1 MELQSIKGGGLQVE
15 NMDKSLTK
23 RTVVFAGIELF
34 KRQFEVL
41 NLISSYE
48 TQNLTLNDYH
58 QSLSNFILEIIG
70 HAESNTL
77 ASENLLEFTPVW
89 NIDHQELLSLVLN
102 FSDNLNELLN
112 SDNIQINRVLD
123 QQTQLKDLIIK
134 NLENNPI

>member
-1 MELQSIKGGGLQVE
+1 VE

-58 QSLSNFILEIIG
+58 QSL
-70 HAESNTL
+70 
-77 ASENLLEFTPVW
+77 
-89 NIDHQELLSLVLN
+89 
-102 FSDNLNELLN
+102 
-112 SDNIQINRVLD
+112 
-123 QQTQLKDLIIK
+123 K
-134 NLENNPI
+134 